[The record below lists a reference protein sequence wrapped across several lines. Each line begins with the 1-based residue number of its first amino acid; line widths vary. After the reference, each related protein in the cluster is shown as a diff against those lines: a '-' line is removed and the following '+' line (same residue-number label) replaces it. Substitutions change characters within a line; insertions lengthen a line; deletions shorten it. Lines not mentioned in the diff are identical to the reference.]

1 MTHVTREIQK
11 LLFQRRAYLG
21 WAGLLAVPLIMTLA
35 LYLSNDPPAPGEG
48 PPFLANVL
56 SNGLWVPV
64 SALAALSFFL
74 LPLVSSMTGG
84 FVIAGEAEMGT
95 LKSLLSRPVSR
106 GSLLLAKW
114 AVAVL
119 YVALG
124 MLLVAVGGTLAG
136 WLVFGLQPLTTLS
149 GSTIEVG
156 QAFRLIA
163 LAYLL
168 GLMGMTCIVSLALL
182 FSTLTDSSL
191 TAAIGALVVVIVL
204 QIIGQFSYFDFV
216 RPYLFTYRF
225 QDWFNLL
232 RDPIAWAPVR
242 EAALVF
248 ASYIVALTGLAW
260 LVFRRK
266 DILS

>member
-1 MTHVTREIQK
+1 
-11 LLFQRRAYLG
+11 
-21 WAGLLAVPLIMTLA
+21 
-35 LYLSNDPPAPGEG
+35 
-48 PPFLANVL
+48 
-56 SNGLWVPV
+56 
-64 SALAALSFFL
+64 
-74 LPLVSSMTGG
+74 
-84 FVIAGEAEMGT
+84 MGT

-106 GSLLLAKW
+106 GALLLSKW

-119 YVALG
+119 YVAVG
-124 MLLVAVGGTLAG
+124 MLLVGIGGTVAG
-136 WLVFGLQPLTTLS
+136 WLVFGLQPLITLS
-149 GSTIEVG
+149 GGTLEV
-156 QAFRLIA
+156 AEALRLIA

-168 GLMGMTCIVSLALL
+168 GLMGMTCVISLALL

-232 RDPIAWAPVR
+232 RQPIPWGTIR
-242 EAALVF
+242 EAALVY
-248 ASYIVALTGLAW
+248 ASYIVGLTGLAW